1 MRLKTKGLFA
11 GLAVGAAC
19 LTVPFPA
26 MASWDDDTIDEIYL
40 DITSYIQAGESGGYV
55 DVAADGD
62 GYDVAEVE
70 ITNDPSK
77 SDAWEDGD
85 KPRLKVTVT
94 SWDGYEFSSIS
105 KDDVDL
111 SGDGGTVTSVS
122 DHDEVVYIYIT
133 LARLNGDGGRYGG
146 YDLDIRSLGWD
157 EDDGTAFWE
166 EPEDAERY
174 EIRLYRDGDS
184 ITSVK
189 TVYNDSYNFSD
200 EFTKGGDYYFRVR
213 AVYNSSN
220 KGSWEESDVLAVDS
234 SEAREIRRNGEG
246 LSAYYTSDT
255 YGSYASGGPGVAQ
268 NSSTGA
274 WLLDSVGWWYCN
286 PDKTYPVNQWQLIN
300 IYWYY
305 FNEAGYMVTGW
316 ILWNNKWYYCQPS
329 GEMLANTTT
338 PDGYYVGAD
347 GAWIQ

>member
-174 EIRLYRDGDS
+174 EIRLVPGRGFHYLREDG
-184 ITSVK
+184 
-189 TVYNDSYNFSD
+189 
-200 EFTKGGDYYFRVR
+200 
-213 AVYNSSN
+213 
-220 KGSWEESDVLAVDS
+220 L
-234 SEAREIRRNGEG
+234 
-246 LSAYYTSDT
+246 
-255 YGSYASGGPGVAQ
+255 Q
-268 NSSTGA
+268 
-274 WLLDSVGWWYCN
+274 
-286 PDKTYPVNQWQLIN
+286 
-300 IYWYY
+300 
-305 FNEAGYMVTGW
+305 
-316 ILWNNKWYYCQPS
+316 
-329 GEMLANTTT
+329 
-338 PDGYYVGAD
+338 
-347 GAWIQ
+347 